1 MLVRS
6 FTVNNISGTRH
17 QPLLHAIRNLFVF
30 VEYCHL
36 LELYV
41 KCAALYRT
49 FIPQS
54 FWNTRCGRPRGRKF
68 HLTRS
73 LVASEGWSLV
83 RDRTNRKHC
92 PSHEIWSY
100 KRGGRWWGWSL
111 DRGSTVPCIYGSS
124 KCLLPL
130 EHPGSKWQ
138 NMVVFATIAT
148 ANFESWL
155 CHCLRSK
162 VMIKTQVQGW
172 KKSDFFD

>member
-1 MLVRS
+1 MHLADPKVDDFPFYIQSAILYALLKLLCFRSFMLVRS

-36 LELYV
+36 MELYV

-54 FWNTRCGRPRGRKF
+54 FWNTRRGRPRGRKI
-68 HLTRS
+68 HLTWS
-73 LVASEGWSLV
+73 LVASKGWSLV

-100 KRGGRWWGWSL
+100 KRDGRW
-111 DRGSTVPCIYGSS
+111 
-124 KCLLPL
+124 
-130 EHPGSKWQ
+130 
-138 NMVVFATIAT
+138 
-148 ANFESWL
+148 
-155 CHCLRSK
+155 
-162 VMIKTQVQGW
+162 
-172 KKSDFFD
+172 

>member
-1 MLVRS
+1 MAILYALELCFRSAMLVRS
-6 FTVNNISGTRH
+6 FTVTISGTRH

-36 LELYV
+36 NWNYMK

-73 LVASEGWSLV
+73 LVALEGWSLV
-83 RDRTNRKHC
+83 RDHTNRTHC

-100 KRGGRWWGWSL
+100 KRDGRWWGWSF
-111 DRGSTVPCIYGSS
+111 DRGSTV
-124 KCLLPL
+124 LV
-130 EHPGSKWQ
+130 
-138 NMVVFATIAT
+138 N
-148 ANFESWL
+148 
-155 CHCLRSK
+155 
-162 VMIKTQVQGW
+162 
-172 KKSDFFD
+172 D

>member
-1 MLVRS
+1 MLCFRSSMLVRP

-36 LELYV
+36 LGLYV

-73 LVASEGWSLV
+73 LVASEGWSSV

-92 PSHEIWSY
+92 PSHDIWRI
-100 KRGGRWWGWSL
+100 RGMVAGEDGRSTGVLLYGRHGIWG
-111 DRGSTVPCIYGSS
+111 RMSTCDI
-124 KCLLPL
+124 L
-130 EHPGSKWQ
+130 
-138 NMVVFATIAT
+138 
-148 ANFESWL
+148 
-155 CHCLRSK
+155 
-162 VMIKTQVQGW
+162 
-172 KKSDFFD
+172 

>member
-1 MLVRS
+1 MLCFRSSMLVRS

-17 QPLLHAIRNLFVF
+17 QPLLHAIHNLFMF

-54 FWNTRCGRPRGRKF
+54 FWNTRCGRPRGRKC

-73 LVASEGWSLV
+73 LVVSEGWSLV

-92 PSHEIWSY
+92 PSHEICSY
-100 KRGGRWWGWSL
+100 KRDEGWSF
-111 DRGSTVPCIYGSS
+111 DRSSTRPNNASSDRRSLQKFHRKQSVCSKFHQMWVRQSRRERTYVPRYPCSPVPM
-124 KCLLPL
+124 LPGTYV
-130 EHPGSKWQ
+130 P
-138 NMVVFATIAT
+138 
-148 ANFESWL
+148 
-155 CHCLRSK
+155 R
-162 VMIKTQVQGW
+162 
-172 KKSDFFD
+172 

>member
-1 MLVRS
+1 MCPPEHILSTPKLITLPSPFYTLFCYAFVHPCSFGRS
-6 FTVNNISGTRH
+6 LSTMFSGTRH

-30 VEYCHL
+30 VEYCNL

-54 FWNTRCGRPRGRKF
+54 FWNTRCGRPRRRKF

-73 LVASEGWSLV
+73 VVASEGWSLV

-100 KRGGRWWGWSL
+100 KRDGRW
-111 DRGSTVPCIYGSS
+111 
-124 KCLLPL
+124 
-130 EHPGSKWQ
+130 
-138 NMVVFATIAT
+138 
-148 ANFESWL
+148 
-155 CHCLRSK
+155 
-162 VMIKTQVQGW
+162 
-172 KKSDFFD
+172 